1 MNVFVA
7 LLLLLN
13 VYLPAVLNQ
22 GTAVKAYVS
31 NPCGPINNAYM
42 EFHFEPGGEVVRL
55 GTDENGRLRFMGPRA
70 NVVEAQL
77 YGQVYVA
84 DVTSSDGKADFQNL
98 LRLVLEGAA

>member
-1 MNVFVA
+1 MHS
-7 LLLLLN
+7 LLTILLLLN
-13 VYLPAVLNQ
+13 LYLPCLFNQ
-22 GTAVKAYVS
+22 GTVVTAYVA

-84 DVTSSDGKADFQNL
+84 DVTSSDGKADFQIYYDWC
-98 LRLVLEGAA
+98 

>member
-1 MNVFVA
+1 MHS
-7 LLLLLN
+7 LLTILLLLN
-13 VYLPAVLNQ
+13 LYLPCLFNQ
-22 GTAVKAYVS
+22 GTVVTAYVA

-84 DVTSSDGKADFQNL
+84 DVTSSDGKADFKIYYDWC
-98 LRLVLEGAA
+98 

>member
-1 MNVFVA
+1 MNLLVTIF
-7 LLLLLN
+7 LLLSL
-13 VYLPAVLNQ
+13 YLPAILNQ
-22 GTAVKAYVS
+22 GTLVTAYVS
-31 NPCGPINNAYM
+31 NPCGPINNAYL

-84 DVTSSDGKADFQNL
+84 DVTSSDGRADFKIYYDWC
-98 LRLVLEGAA
+98 

>member
-1 MNVFVA
+1 MHS
-7 LLLLLN
+7 LLTILLLLN
-13 VYLPAVLNQ
+13 LYLPCLFNQ
-22 GTAVKAYVS
+22 GTVVTAYVA
-31 NPCGPINNAYM
+31 NPCGPINNAYL

-84 DVTSSDGKADFQNL
+84 DVTSSDGKADFKIYYDWC
-98 LRLVLEGAA
+98 